1 MAHRKLSPSQVF
13 GWTALGAAT
22 GLVAGLLLAEWVG
35 DVTVPRVKRTLARVT
50 APGRTELLG
59 TSAVEHAAERGLRS
73 VIGIDASGLM
83 AVGVRRG
90 VVELHGWVND
100 RAERRRAVA
109 AVREI
114 DGIEAVRD
122 RILVRGEDDAPA
134 AEMVEEQ
141 VS

>member
-1 MAHRKLSPSQVF
+1 MAHRKLSPPQVI

-22 GLVAGLLLAEWVG
+22 GLITGLLLAEWVG
-35 DVTVPRVKRTLARVT
+35 DLSLPRAKRTLARV
-50 APGRTELLG
+50 AGPGRVESLG
-59 TSAVEHAAERGLRS
+59 TSAAERAAERSLRA
-73 VIGIDASGLM
+73 VIGVGARGLT

-109 AVREI
+109 AVRAVE
-114 DGIEAVRD
+114 GIEAVRD